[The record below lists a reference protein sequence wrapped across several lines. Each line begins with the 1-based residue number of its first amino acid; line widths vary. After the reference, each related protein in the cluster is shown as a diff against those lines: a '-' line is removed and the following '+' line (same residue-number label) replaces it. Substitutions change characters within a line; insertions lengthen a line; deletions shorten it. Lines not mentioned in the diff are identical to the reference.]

1 MGRWRAHS
9 TGVVVTA
16 AWRRV
21 AALKPHRVLL
31 PPTLAYH
38 YPGDPRVVSLVGSRE
53 VRTFLPAVTRAIH
66 QKDIT
71 YRADDHYLTD
81 HVLRAVSVTN
91 PSDGGLSLSTARSNG
106 PITAARALV
115 WAVGEQLRPRPAKP
129 QIVAG

>member
-1 MGRWRAHS
+1 MTTPDIR
-9 TGVVVTA
+9 
-16 AWRRV
+16 
-21 AALKPHRVLL
+21 K
-31 PPTLAYH
+31 
-38 YPGDPRVVSLVGSRE
+38 
-53 VRTFLPAVTRAIH
+53 FLPAVTRAIH